1 MKQGTGND
9 TAWYK
14 KYIFNNIPDKQ
25 FMKIFNECSSDD
37 DFMTPGQNSKSIII
51 YKVCNV
57 IRDFRQH
64 SLYAI
69 ASRVFD

>member
-37 DFMTPGQNSKSIII
+37 DFMTPGQNSKSIINFAI
-51 YKVCNV
+51 NV
-57 IRDFRQH
+57 I
-64 SLYAI
+64 LAI
-69 ASRVFD
+69 LDGIVYMI